1 MCVLAVMY
9 LGQIVEMA
17 EAMELCDKPLHPYT
31 HALFTAA
38 LPAHPDEPRQKLG
51 ITSEVVSTLAR
62 SRVAAST
69 RVADG
74 DGESAAEPPVT
85 TEAAPAT
92 GLLAV
97 SRTAGRSPMQG
108 MPTPRAEW
116 CEAARGSRTA
126 AAQDPI
132 AD

>member
-38 LPAHPDEPRQKLG
+38 LPTLTSRAKSWESPVRWLAPSPDLGSPLPPALPMAMAKARLSRQ
-51 ITSEVVSTLAR
+51 
-62 SRVAAST
+62 
-69 RVADG
+69 
-74 DGESAAEPPVT
+74 VT